1 MAPVTRFAGVL
12 FALLLFPAF
21 ALAQSSAT
29 PNGSSPQQSAL
40 QLARASAA
48 GSDPANDAPPQS
60 QESRATAKPEANP
73 ARKKKKKKLPQ
84 APRPESS
91 TSEPQQTSRLLWI
104 VPNFAA
110 VSPGVKF
117 ERMTPKQKFWMA
129 TEDSF
134 DYSSFVWTGVLA
146 AQDYAL
152 DTYPELGNG
161 AAGYGRYY
169 WRGVLDDISNSYF
182 SEAIVPVL
190 TREDPRYFTLG
201 HGGFF
206 PRLGYALSRV
216 VVTYSDSGRPTFNLS
231 EVGGDFA
238 SSALSTAYYPP
249 QERGMVKIT
258 EGWGTQ
264 MESAAL
270 NNIAKEFWPDIRK
283 YVFHK
288 H

>member
-91 TSEPQQTSRLLWI
+91 TSEAQQTSRLLWI

-152 DTYPELGNG
+152 DTIRSWATALPDMADITGVVFSTTYPIRTSVKPSCRCSRARIHGTLPS
-161 AAGYGRYY
+161 ATADSF
-169 WRGVLDDISNSYF
+169 RGSDMRFRAWWSRTRIRDGLHSISRRSVEISLPRRF
-182 SEAIVPVL
+182 RRPITLRKSEA
-190 TREDPRYFTLG
+190 
-201 HGGFF
+201 
-206 PRLGYALSRV
+206 
-216 VVTYSDSGRPTFNLS
+216 
-231 EVGGDFA
+231 
-238 SSALSTAYYPP
+238 
-249 QERGMVKIT
+249 
-258 EGWGTQ
+258 W
-264 MESAAL
+264 
-270 NNIAKEFWPDIRK
+270 
-283 YVFHK
+283 
-288 H
+288 